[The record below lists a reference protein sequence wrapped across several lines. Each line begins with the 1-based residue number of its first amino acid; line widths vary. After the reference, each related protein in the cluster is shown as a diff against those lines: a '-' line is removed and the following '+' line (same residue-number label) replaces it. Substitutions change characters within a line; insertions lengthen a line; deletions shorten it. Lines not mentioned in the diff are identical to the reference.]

1 MRVASNSVSDSMLRQ
16 IQQLTTDQAKLQ
28 LQVSSGRRITQ
39 PEDDPAA
46 IGRVLNLQSEQRQ
59 LAQYVRNADRAM
71 ALAQTSYSGLQGLKK
86 VSDRASELAT
96 LGTGA
101 LSPDAMKTYATE
113 VDQLLEQ
120 AVQLAN
126 TKQAG
131 DYIYGGTAVDAPPF
145 SITRDADG
153 KIASVTF
160 VGNTEQT
167 SIPLSEASSVSPYT
181 SAATNTGLADF
192 ISGLVALRDALT
204 AGNTDAVRGVQPAL
218 TAAEDA
224 IIGAM
229 ADNGGVQTRIE
240 AAQSQQADRAT
251 SLESSISAE
260 SAADLPSTIVKLSQT
275 QTAYEAAL
283 ASATKIMNLTILDY
297 LR

>member
-260 SAADLPSTIVKLSQT
+260 SAADLPSMIVKLSQT